1 MALSLLM
8 PGRSL
13 FKACGVIRHSIPAS
27 RFSIHSSV
35 YEKNVDEGVDLT
47 RVPEHVTVTTSQK
60 WWAPHPKT
68 GVFGPADEQNW
79 AGGDPCHSHG
89 KKAESSLDQQ
99 VWFRPLEDVQ
109 RQPSN

>member
-8 PGRSL
+8 PRRSL
-13 FKACGVIRHSIPAS
+13 FKACGLISNSIPAS
-27 RFSIHSSV
+27 RFCIHSSV
-35 YEKNVDEGVDLT
+35 YEKNEEEAVDLI
-47 RVPEHVTVTTSQK
+47 RVAEHTTSKK

-79 AGGDPCHSHG
+79 AGGIHCHSQG
-89 KKAESSLDQQ
+89 KNGDSSLDQQ